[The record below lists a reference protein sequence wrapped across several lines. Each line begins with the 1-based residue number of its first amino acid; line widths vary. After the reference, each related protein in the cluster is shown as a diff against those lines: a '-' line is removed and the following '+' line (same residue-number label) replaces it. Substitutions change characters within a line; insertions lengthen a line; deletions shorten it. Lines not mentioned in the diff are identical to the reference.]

1 MIGPNQPSSTDGAPL
16 TLHGAR
22 VLVTGAS
29 GFLGS
34 HLVHRLRSTGAE
46 LYALSRSRRDSN
58 EGSLR
63 WLSADLG
70 DSRATLELLTTV
82 RPDVIFHFGGFV
94 TATPDMSAV
103 RPTFESLLASTVNLL
118 AAATERGCPRVILP
132 GSMMEPPV
140 ASGQVTP
147 MSPYMAAKW
156 AASTYARMFHTLYRT
171 PVVIVRSSMTYGPG
185 QPTTRLVPQV
195 VSALLRGEAPKLSSG
210 KMEADWTYIDDMTD
224 GILAAA
230 LAPGIEGLTIDLGTG
245 HVTTAREV
253 VELVI
258 DLLGTAIRPVY
269 GALPD
274 RPGERSH
281 PADTRTARERLGWTA
296 TTSLRDG
303 LRRTIEWFKAQL
315 PTDGHQTRRASS
327 SR

>member
-1 MIGPNQPSSTDGAPL
+1 MIGPNQPSSTDDPRW
-16 TLHGAR
+16 TLHGRR

-34 HLVHRLRSTGAE
+34 HLVRRLRLMGAE
-46 LYALSRSRRDSN
+46 LYALSRSRREPS
-58 EGSLR
+58 EGQLR
-63 WLSADLG
+63 WLSADLA
-70 DSRATLELLTTV
+70 DSRATSELVAAV
-82 RPDVIFHFGGFV
+82 RPDVIFHFGGYV

-118 AAATERGCPRVILP
+118 TAATESGCRRVILP
-132 GSMMEPPV
+132 GSMMEPPI
-140 ASGQVTP
+140 AAQQVTP

-156 AASTYARMFHTLYRT
+156 AASTYARMFYALYRT

-185 QPTTRLVPQV
+185 QPATRLVPHV
-195 VSALLRGEAPKLSSG
+195 VTALLRGEAPKLSNG
-210 KMEADWTYIDDMTD
+210 RMEADWTYIDDMTD
-224 GILAAA
+224 GLLAAA

-245 HVTTAREV
+245 QVTTAREV

-281 PADTRTARERLGWTA
+281 PADTRTARERLAWNA

-303 LRRTIEWFKAQL
+303 LRRTIDWFKAQA
-315 PTDGHQTRRASS
+315 PTDGRETLRASS
-327 SR
+327 SP

>member
-1 MIGPNQPSSTDGAPL
+1 MIGPNQPSGTDGPHL
-16 TLHGAR
+16 TLHGSR

-34 HLVHRLRSTGAE
+34 HLVHRLRSMGAE
-46 LYALSRSRRDSN
+46 LYGLSRSRRDAS
-58 EGSLR
+58 EGQLR
-63 WLSADLG
+63 WVSVDLC
-70 DSRATLELLTTV
+70 DSRATSELLATI

-118 AAATERGCPRVILP
+118 AAATECGCRRVILP
-132 GSMMEPPV
+132 GSMTEPPI
-140 ASGQVTP
+140 AAGQVTP

-156 AASTYARMFHTLYRT
+156 AASTYARMFRALYRT

-185 QPTTRLVPQV
+185 QPATRLVPQV
-195 VSALLRGEAPKLSSG
+195 VTALLRGEAPKLSSG

-224 GILAAA
+224 GILAAG
-230 LAPGIEGLTIDLGTG
+230 LAPDVEGLTIDLGTG

-253 VELVI
+253 VELVV
-258 DLLGTAIRPVY
+258 DLLGTTIRPIF

-281 PADTRTARERLGWTA
+281 PADTRAARERLGWTA

-303 LRRTIEWFKAQL
+303 LRRTIEWFQSQQ
-315 PTDGHQTRRASS
+315 PTDPPERERASS